1 MPLSDKNKP
10 RFASNETL
18 WRTAMTVAVIAGLF
32 SLAVSTMLIANYVQV
47 QAVNPLD
54 NPEIIKLR
62 LQLAQSQEPNPALAE
77 QIRVLD
83 LLARKAFFTSQKQ
96 LQLGGY
102 LLLGGAVTLVLALY
116 LAAQSRPRLPLPDPK
131 VPVPGYWTLRARARE
146 LIALAGF
153 AWVLCALLAAYAT
166 RLDVPVP
173 TATASLGAPA
183 SLPASEE
190 QQKTQASPA
199 PAVTWPDW
207 AAVGKNWPSFRGPGS
222 YGVAQFTTAPVE
234 WDVES
239 GKNIK
244 WKTDVPMP
252 SPNSPVVW
260 GNRIFMSGA
269 TEEKREIYCY
279 DTESGQLLWTHV
291 LEKLPGT
298 PDTPPKISEETGF
311 AAATMAVHG
320 DRACA
325 IFANGDL
332 ACVDFEGKLLWGKNL
347 GVPENHYGHS
357 SSLIAFA
364 NLLLVQYDSKA
375 NGRLIALDLSDGK
388 EVYTTKRGIISWSSP
403 SCVETPAGFQLVLN
417 SSKDVTSYDPL
428 TGTQLWQLK
437 CLSGEVA
444 PSPAWGAGMFFVAND
459 YATATAIKFAE
470 GKTPPEPEI
479 AWEYEDALPDTS
491 SPVGTDTHFYISTAR
506 GEIVCLD
513 AKTGAQAW
521 LQETEEGFQASPIV
535 VGDRVYL
542 VDRKGVMHI
551 FKDSAAFETMG
562 SPALGGETFAT
573 PAFLDGR
580 IYARTVTQL
589 ICIAAG

>member
-1 MPLSDKNKP
+1 MPLPDQNKP
-10 RFASNETL
+10 RFATNETL

-32 SLAVSTMLIANYVQV
+32 TLAVSTLLIANYVQV

-96 LQLGGY
+96 LQIGGY
-102 LLLGGAVTLVLALY
+102 LLLGGVIVLALSLY
-116 LAAQSRPRLPLPDPK
+116 LAAQSKPRMPLPDPN
-131 VPVPGYWTLRARARE
+131 VPAPGYWTMRARARE

-153 AWVLCALLAAYAT
+153 AWVICALVAAYAT

-173 TATASLGAPA
+173 TAPTAVAQAGEQPKEQPTAAP
-183 SLPASEE
+183 
-190 QQKTQASPA
+190 T
-199 PAVTWPDW
+199 VTWPDW
-207 AAVGKNWPSFRGPGS
+207 AAVKKNWPSFRGPGS
-222 YGVAQFTTAPVE
+222 YGVAQFTTAPVD
-234 WDVES
+234 WNIES
-239 GKNIK
+239 GQNIK
-244 WKTDVPMP
+244 WKTDVPLP

-260 GNRIFMSGA
+260 DNRVFLSGA
-269 TEEKREIYCY
+269 TPEKREIYSF
-279 DTESGQLLWTHV
+279 DADGGQLLWTYT
-291 LEKLPGT
+291 LEKFSGT

-311 AAATMAVHG
+311 AASTMAVQG

-325 IFANGDL
+325 IFANGDV
-332 ACVDFEGKLLWGKNL
+332 ACVDFNGKLLWGKNL

-357 SSLIAFA
+357 SSLIAFQ
-364 NLLLVQYDSKA
+364 NLLLIQYDSKTD
-375 NGRLIALDLSDGK
+375 GRLIALDLTDGK

-403 SCVETPAGFQLVLN
+403 ACVETPAGFQLVLN

-470 GKTPPEPEI
+470 GKTPPEPEK

-491 SPVGTDTHFYISTAR
+491 SPVCTDTHFYLSTAR

-513 AKTGAQAW
+513 AATGKQAW
-521 LQETEEGFQASPIV
+521 LQENEEGFQASPIV
-535 VGDRVYL
+535 VGDRIYL
-542 VDRKGVMHI
+542 LDRKGTMTI
-551 FKDSAAFETMG
+551 FKDSATFEKIG
-562 SPALGGETFAT
+562 SPTLGEECFAT
-573 PAFLDGR
+573 PAFMDGR
-580 IYARTVTQL
+580 IYARTATKL